1 MRAFLFPKGSTI
13 MAIISNSDLQGL
25 VDKLARWASL
35 AVGDPNLDDS
45 FTAGF
50 TTANA
55 AVMSGAGSI
64 AEYLF
69 GLSDADPAA
78 DMLDAARDLDEDN
91 PVPPT
96 RFMIQIAGIA
106 AMFSAINRH
115 IARYNPATTT
125 LDAYLTSL
133 NASTPTLRVHQSL
146 HDHLKA
152 FSRKNVFI
160 ANDTVLAT
168 FSATGATSGTFA
180 SVTTIGTAY
189 AGAQLK
195 VKNQGA
201 VTTGATLSVTGKKID
216 GTTQVITA
224 TIGTGTDNFETA
236 LSVTTKLFV
245 EVTNVTITGGTNA
258 NVYEI
263 VALTDRDI
271 SAA

>member
-1 MRAFLFPKGSTI
+1 
-13 MAIISNSDLQGL
+13 LQGL
-25 VDKLARWASL
+25 LDKLARWSSL
-35 AVGDPNLDDS
+35 AVGDPNLDPS

-69 GLSDADPAA
+69 GLSDEDPAA
-78 DMLDAARDLDEDN
+78 DMLGAARDLDESN
-91 PVPPT
+91 PEPPT
-96 RFMIQIAGIA
+96 RFMIQISGIA
-106 AMFSAINRH
+106 TLFAAINRH

-125 LDAYLTSL
+125 LDSYLSYL

-152 FSRKNVFI
+152 FSGKNVFI
-160 ANDTVLAT
+160 ATDTVLAT
-168 FSATGATSGTFA
+168 FSCTGATTGTFA
-180 SVTTIGTAY
+180 SVATIGTSY
-189 AGAQLK
+189 AGAKLV

-201 VTTGATLSVTGKKID
+201 VTTGATLTVTGKKID
-216 GTTQVITA
+216 ATTTALTGTVV
-224 TIGTGTDNFETA
+224 TGTDNTELN
-236 LSVTTKLFV
+236 LSSTLRLYT
-245 EVTNVTITGGTNA
+245 EVTNVTITGGTNG

-263 VALTDRDI
+263 VAKTDRDI